1 MGKCDHTN
9 REEIAE
15 VKKSMDTQ
23 TTMWIVQAVLLCILI
38 TVVLT
43 RKQPRRGSLP
53 TASVKNSDRE
63 LQKLRKLREN
73 RLTEPLSERTRP
85 LSFDD
90 IVGQQ
95 EGIMALKAALCGPNP
110 QHVIIYGPPGV
121 GKTCAARLVL
131 EYAKTTKDSPF
142 RRDAGFVEVD
152 ATCVRFDER
161 SIADPLIGSVHD
173 PIYQGAGV
181 MGNAGI
187 PQPKPGA
194 VTRASGGV
202 LFLDE
207 IGELHPAQLNKLLK
221 VLEDRKVMFE
231 SAYYSPD
238 DAAIPPYIH
247 DIFKNGMP
255 ADFRLVAATTKSP
268 RDIPEAV
275 RSRCIEIYFK
285 PLRTDDL
292 EKIALNAA
300 KKIGMEIDGR
310 TARRAA
316 CFASSG
322 REVNN
327 MIQLAAGL
335 AMQQDRTTITAQD
348 IEWVGTTCRYRPR
361 TERRVPK
368 ESAVGCANGLAV
380 MGDNTGV
387 LIEIE
392 AAASPAERGKG
403 TLQVTGVIEE
413 EEVRAGERRLRRRGT
428 AICSIENVMT
438 AVKSV
443 CGIDHRDYDI
453 HINLPG
459 SVPIDGPSA
468 GIAIAVA
475 VVSAVTGRTADNRMV
490 FTGEVTIRGAVRPVG
505 GVAAKLEAAAAA
517 GATKALIPED
527 NASEKYAAKGL
538 EVIPVHTLTQ
548 VLRHAFGEI
557 GNDAGGGDGVL
568 AARQAER

>member
-1 MGKCDHTN
+1 
-9 REEIAE
+9 
-15 VKKSMDTQ
+15 MDTQ
-23 TTMWIVQAVLLCILI
+23 TILLIVQGAALAALLL
-38 TVVLT
+38 VFALK
-43 RKQPRRGSLP
+43 RPNRRPALP
-53 TASVKNSDRE
+53 AASVKNSDRE
-63 LQKLRKLREN
+63 LQKLRRLREN

-85 LSFDD
+85 RSFDD
-90 IVGQQ
+90 IVGQE
-95 EGIMALKAALCGPNP
+95 EGIAALKAALCGPNP

-131 EYAKTTKDSPF
+131 EYAKTTKGSPF
-142 RRDAGFVEVD
+142 QKNAGFVEVD

-161 SIADPLIGSVHD
+161 SIADPLLGSVHD

-268 RDIPEAV
+268 RDIPEAI
-275 RSRCIEIYFK
+275 RSRCIELYFK
-285 PLRTDDL
+285 PLKTAHL
-292 EKIALNAA
+292 EAIALNAA
-300 KKIGMEIDGR
+300 ERVGMAIEPAAAKK
-310 TARRAA
+310 AA
-316 CFASSG
+316 SFSSSG

-327 MIQLAAGL
+327 LIQLAAGL
-335 AMQQDRTTITAQD
+335 AMQAERAGITAAD
-348 IEWVGTTCRYRPR
+348 IDWVGAACRCRPR
-361 TERRVPK
+361 MERRVPN
-368 ESAVGCANGLAV
+368 EPAVGCANGLAV

-392 AAASPAERGKG
+392 AVAARAVGGRGS
-403 TLQVTGVIEE
+403 LQVTGVIEE
-413 EEVRAGERRLRRRGT
+413 EEIRAGERRLKRRGT
-428 AICSIENVMT
+428 AVCSIENVLT
-438 AVKSV
+438 AIHSTL
-443 CGIDHRDYDI
+443 GLDPRDYDL

-459 SVPIDGPSA
+459 NVPVDGPSA
-468 GIAIAVA
+468 GTAIAVA
-475 VVSAVTGRTADNRMV
+475 VVSAITGRAPRPGLV
-490 FTGEVTIRGAVRPVG
+490 LTGEVTIRGLVRPVG

-517 GATKALIPED
+517 GASLALIPEE
-527 NASEKYAAKGL
+527 NATEKLRPAAL
-538 EVIPVHTLTQ
+538 EVLPVRTLAG
-548 VLRHAFGEI
+548 VLRHAFEG
-557 GNDAGGGDGVL
+557 AGAQPGFPQVL
-568 AARQAER
+568 SASEA